1 MSMRPSASRA
11 ISRNAPTSSGEHVS
25 DVGDTLWSDL
35 GKRLVSGVEAVGKRV
50 TEHYNPSAFEDDRVM
65 TIDRE
70 YWFSPK
76 LGFNLISKRSDPRIG
91 TQTFAVTNLI
101 LAQPDPKL

>member
-1 MSMRPSASRA
+1 
-11 ISRNAPTSSGEHVS
+11 
-25 DVGDTLWSDL
+25 
-35 GKRLVSGVEAVGKRV
+35 VEAVGKRV
-50 TEHYNPSAFEDDRVM
+50 TEHYNPGAFGNERVM
-65 TIDRE
+65 TIDTE

-101 LAQPDPKL
+101 LAEPDPKLFELPEGFTVTDERQTAPPEN